1 MDTVSEE
8 KGRVAEK
15 NIIIAIINNNENDE
29 IIKKLLLNIINSNTL
44 KALSITNKNKY
55 KEKII
60 TDTDVRSDIEKYKKN
75 TQNIMIKYPTSIDK
89 IVW

>member
-89 IVW
+89 IV